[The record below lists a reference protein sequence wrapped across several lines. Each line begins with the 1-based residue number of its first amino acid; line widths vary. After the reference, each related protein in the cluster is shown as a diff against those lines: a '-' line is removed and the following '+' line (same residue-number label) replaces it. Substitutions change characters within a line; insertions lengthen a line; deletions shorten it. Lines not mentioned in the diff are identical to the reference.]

1 MEIHELFAKISS
13 TAGTAEKSALMNDNI
28 NDTIKQIY
36 EEFYGKPLSEMAEK
50 MLHTFYEDKSM
61 ILNLKGDKKM
71 ANIKQQKKRILTNE
85 KSRVRNISYKSKVRT
100 AIKAVRVAVE
110 KKDLELANTKLVLAF
125 SVIDRS
131 VSKGIQKKGTADRQK
146 SNIQNL
152 VNSLKK

>member
-1 MEIHELFAKISS
+1 
-13 TAGTAEKSALMNDNI
+13 
-28 NDTIKQIY
+28 
-36 EEFYGKPLSEMAEK
+36 
-50 MLHTFYEDKSM
+50 
-61 ILNLKGDKKM
+61 M

-85 KSRVRNISYKSKVRT
+85 KSRVRNISCKSKVRT

>member
-1 MEIHELFAKISS
+1 
-13 TAGTAEKSALMNDNI
+13 
-28 NDTIKQIY
+28 
-36 EEFYGKPLSEMAEK
+36 
-50 MLHTFYEDKSM
+50 
-61 ILNLKGDKKM
+61 M

-85 KSRVRNISYKSKVRT
+85 KSRVRNISYKSTVRT

>member
-1 MEIHELFAKISS
+1 
-13 TAGTAEKSALMNDNI
+13 
-28 NDTIKQIY
+28 
-36 EEFYGKPLSEMAEK
+36 
-50 MLHTFYEDKSM
+50 
-61 ILNLKGDKKM
+61 M

-85 KSRVRNISYKSKVRT
+85 KSRVRNISYKSKGRT

>member
-1 MEIHELFAKISS
+1 
-13 TAGTAEKSALMNDNI
+13 
-28 NDTIKQIY
+28 
-36 EEFYGKPLSEMAEK
+36 
-50 MLHTFYEDKSM
+50 
-61 ILNLKGDKKM
+61 M

-146 SNIQNL
+146 SNSQNL

>member
-1 MEIHELFAKISS
+1 
-13 TAGTAEKSALMNDNI
+13 
-28 NDTIKQIY
+28 
-36 EEFYGKPLSEMAEK
+36 
-50 MLHTFYEDKSM
+50 
-61 ILNLKGDKKM
+61 M

-131 VSKGIQKKGTADRQK
+131 VSKGIQKKGTADRQQ

>member
-1 MEIHELFAKISS
+1 
-13 TAGTAEKSALMNDNI
+13 
-28 NDTIKQIY
+28 
-36 EEFYGKPLSEMAEK
+36 
-50 MLHTFYEDKSM
+50 
-61 ILNLKGDKKM
+61 M
-71 ANIKQQKKRILTNE
+71 ANIKQQKKRIRTNE

>member
-1 MEIHELFAKISS
+1 
-13 TAGTAEKSALMNDNI
+13 
-28 NDTIKQIY
+28 
-36 EEFYGKPLSEMAEK
+36 
-50 MLHTFYEDKSM
+50 
-61 ILNLKGDKKM
+61 M

-85 KSRVRNISYKSKVRT
+85 NSRARNISYKSKVRT

>member
-1 MEIHELFAKISS
+1 
-13 TAGTAEKSALMNDNI
+13 
-28 NDTIKQIY
+28 
-36 EEFYGKPLSEMAEK
+36 
-50 MLHTFYEDKSM
+50 
-61 ILNLKGDKKM
+61 M

>member
-1 MEIHELFAKISS
+1 
-13 TAGTAEKSALMNDNI
+13 
-28 NDTIKQIY
+28 
-36 EEFYGKPLSEMAEK
+36 
-50 MLHTFYEDKSM
+50 
-61 ILNLKGDKKM
+61 M

-110 KKDLELANTKLVLAF
+110 KKDLELANAKLVLAF

>member
-1 MEIHELFAKISS
+1 
-13 TAGTAEKSALMNDNI
+13 
-28 NDTIKQIY
+28 
-36 EEFYGKPLSEMAEK
+36 
-50 MLHTFYEDKSM
+50 
-61 ILNLKGDKKM
+61 M

-85 KSRVRNISYKSKVRT
+85 KSRVRNISYKSKIRT

-110 KKDLELANTKLVLAF
+110 KNDLELANTKLVLAF

>member
-1 MEIHELFAKISS
+1 
-13 TAGTAEKSALMNDNI
+13 
-28 NDTIKQIY
+28 
-36 EEFYGKPLSEMAEK
+36 
-50 MLHTFYEDKSM
+50 
-61 ILNLKGDKKM
+61 M

-110 KKDLELANTKLVLAF
+110 KNDLELANTKLVLAF

>member
-1 MEIHELFAKISS
+1 
-13 TAGTAEKSALMNDNI
+13 
-28 NDTIKQIY
+28 
-36 EEFYGKPLSEMAEK
+36 
-50 MLHTFYEDKSM
+50 
-61 ILNLKGDKKM
+61 M

-110 KKDLELANTKLVLAF
+110 KKDLELANTQLVLAL
-125 SVIDRS
+125 SVIVRS

>member
-1 MEIHELFAKISS
+1 
-13 TAGTAEKSALMNDNI
+13 
-28 NDTIKQIY
+28 
-36 EEFYGKPLSEMAEK
+36 
-50 MLHTFYEDKSM
+50 
-61 ILNLKGDKKM
+61 M
-71 ANIKQQKKRILTNE
+71 ANITQQKKRILTNE

>member
-1 MEIHELFAKISS
+1 
-13 TAGTAEKSALMNDNI
+13 
-28 NDTIKQIY
+28 
-36 EEFYGKPLSEMAEK
+36 
-50 MLHTFYEDKSM
+50 
-61 ILNLKGDKKM
+61 M

-152 VNSLKK
+152 VTSLKK

>member
-1 MEIHELFAKISS
+1 
-13 TAGTAEKSALMNDNI
+13 
-28 NDTIKQIY
+28 
-36 EEFYGKPLSEMAEK
+36 
-50 MLHTFYEDKSM
+50 
-61 ILNLKGDKKM
+61 M

-100 AIKAVRVAVE
+100 AIRAVRVAVE

>member
-1 MEIHELFAKISS
+1 
-13 TAGTAEKSALMNDNI
+13 
-28 NDTIKQIY
+28 
-36 EEFYGKPLSEMAEK
+36 
-50 MLHTFYEDKSM
+50 
-61 ILNLKGDKKM
+61 M

-100 AIKAVRVAVE
+100 AMKAVRVAVE
-110 KKDLELANTKLVLAF
+110 KKDLDLANTKLVLAF

-146 SNIQNL
+146 SNLQNL

>member
-1 MEIHELFAKISS
+1 
-13 TAGTAEKSALMNDNI
+13 
-28 NDTIKQIY
+28 
-36 EEFYGKPLSEMAEK
+36 
-50 MLHTFYEDKSM
+50 
-61 ILNLKGDKKM
+61 M

-85 KSRVRNISYKSKVRT
+85 KSRVRNISNKSKVRT

>member
-1 MEIHELFAKISS
+1 MSRVC
-13 TAGTAEKSALMNDNI
+13 
-28 NDTIKQIY
+28 QIT
-36 EEFYGKPLSEMAEK
+36 GKGPLTGNKRSHSLRATRRRWNVN
-50 MLHTFYEDKSM
+50 LHTYKVEIDGKVYKVRMSARAYKTLNKSEK
-61 ILNLKGDKKM
+61 N
-71 ANIKQQKKRILTNE
+71 AQEIK
-85 KSRVRNISYKSKVRT
+85 RT

>member
-1 MEIHELFAKISS
+1 
-13 TAGTAEKSALMNDNI
+13 
-28 NDTIKQIY
+28 
-36 EEFYGKPLSEMAEK
+36 
-50 MLHTFYEDKSM
+50 
-61 ILNLKGDKKM
+61 M

-85 KSRVRNISYKSKVRT
+85 KSRVKNISYKSKVRT

>member
-1 MEIHELFAKISS
+1 
-13 TAGTAEKSALMNDNI
+13 
-28 NDTIKQIY
+28 
-36 EEFYGKPLSEMAEK
+36 
-50 MLHTFYEDKSM
+50 
-61 ILNLKGDKKM
+61 M

-110 KKDLELANTKLVLAF
+110 KKDLELANKKLVLAF

>member
-1 MEIHELFAKISS
+1 
-13 TAGTAEKSALMNDNI
+13 
-28 NDTIKQIY
+28 
-36 EEFYGKPLSEMAEK
+36 
-50 MLHTFYEDKSM
+50 
-61 ILNLKGDKKM
+61 M

-152 VNSLKK
+152 VNSLEK

>member
-1 MEIHELFAKISS
+1 
-13 TAGTAEKSALMNDNI
+13 
-28 NDTIKQIY
+28 
-36 EEFYGKPLSEMAEK
+36 
-50 MLHTFYEDKSM
+50 
-61 ILNLKGDKKM
+61 M

-131 VSKGIQKKGTADRQK
+131 VSKGIQKKGTDDRQK

>member
-1 MEIHELFAKISS
+1 
-13 TAGTAEKSALMNDNI
+13 
-28 NDTIKQIY
+28 
-36 EEFYGKPLSEMAEK
+36 
-50 MLHTFYEDKSM
+50 
-61 ILNLKGDKKM
+61 M

-100 AIKAVRVAVE
+100 AIKAVRIAVE

>member
-1 MEIHELFAKISS
+1 
-13 TAGTAEKSALMNDNI
+13 
-28 NDTIKQIY
+28 
-36 EEFYGKPLSEMAEK
+36 
-50 MLHTFYEDKSM
+50 
-61 ILNLKGDKKM
+61 M

-146 SNIQNL
+146 SNVQNL

>member
-1 MEIHELFAKISS
+1 
-13 TAGTAEKSALMNDNI
+13 
-28 NDTIKQIY
+28 
-36 EEFYGKPLSEMAEK
+36 
-50 MLHTFYEDKSM
+50 
-61 ILNLKGDKKM
+61 M

-110 KKDLELANTKLVLAF
+110 KKDLELANTKLILAF

>member
-1 MEIHELFAKISS
+1 
-13 TAGTAEKSALMNDNI
+13 
-28 NDTIKQIY
+28 
-36 EEFYGKPLSEMAEK
+36 MA
-50 MLHTFYEDKSM
+50 T
-61 ILNLKGDKKM
+61 
-71 ANIKQQKKRILTNE
+71 IKQQKKRILTNE

>member
-1 MEIHELFAKISS
+1 
-13 TAGTAEKSALMNDNI
+13 
-28 NDTIKQIY
+28 
-36 EEFYGKPLSEMAEK
+36 
-50 MLHTFYEDKSM
+50 
-61 ILNLKGDKKM
+61 M

-131 VSKGIQKKGTADRQK
+131 VSKGIQKKGTAARQK

>member
-1 MEIHELFAKISS
+1 
-13 TAGTAEKSALMNDNI
+13 
-28 NDTIKQIY
+28 
-36 EEFYGKPLSEMAEK
+36 
-50 MLHTFYEDKSM
+50 
-61 ILNLKGDKKM
+61 M

-152 VNSLKK
+152 FNYLNK

>member
-1 MEIHELFAKISS
+1 
-13 TAGTAEKSALMNDNI
+13 
-28 NDTIKQIY
+28 
-36 EEFYGKPLSEMAEK
+36 
-50 MLHTFYEDKSM
+50 
-61 ILNLKGDKKM
+61 M

-131 VSKGIQKKGTADRQK
+131 VSKGIQKNGTADRQK

>member
-1 MEIHELFAKISS
+1 
-13 TAGTAEKSALMNDNI
+13 
-28 NDTIKQIY
+28 
-36 EEFYGKPLSEMAEK
+36 
-50 MLHTFYEDKSM
+50 
-61 ILNLKGDKKM
+61 M

-85 KSRVRNISYKSKVRT
+85 KSRVSNISYKSKVRT

>member
-1 MEIHELFAKISS
+1 
-13 TAGTAEKSALMNDNI
+13 
-28 NDTIKQIY
+28 
-36 EEFYGKPLSEMAEK
+36 
-50 MLHTFYEDKSM
+50 
-61 ILNLKGDKKM
+61 M

-125 SVIDRS
+125 CVIDRS

>member
-1 MEIHELFAKISS
+1 
-13 TAGTAEKSALMNDNI
+13 
-28 NDTIKQIY
+28 
-36 EEFYGKPLSEMAEK
+36 
-50 MLHTFYEDKSM
+50 
-61 ILNLKGDKKM
+61 M

-131 VSKGIQKKGTADRQK
+131 VSKGIQKKGTADRQT